1 MKTIFRL
8 LFLFIPLQIFAQV
21 EDSTTGSWKLHL
33 KFGYGFVIAHRPAL
47 EPLQEEHVK
56 GIELALSRPTSGKN
70 DWENLHNFPDYG
82 ITLGLFDMGSP
93 SHLGKGFT
101 VYPFVDFPLS
111 KNTGKGIH
119 LRYGMGL
126 GYIEKTFNAKDN
138 FKNAGIGSHIN
149 GVMHLD
155 LHYEKLISEKSMI
168 EIGTGITHFSNGSY
182 SLPNLGINVAT
193 LSLAYHHTF
202 GNKSAIDKRMISPV
216 DKKIQIHFHTGG
228 FMKKVYPPLGKNYFA
243 ATLSAMIFK
252 PVTHKSAFGAGIDIF
267 YDNSISARIDRLGEK
282 QSKVVDNFRPGIYA
296 AYHFSL
302 NKLGIMF
309 NMGHYFY
316 NGWKDDGNI
325 YHRICL
331 NYYFEKLFICLN
343 LKTHYARADMVE
355 LGIGYRIKK
364 KISDR

>member
-33 KFGYGFVIAHRPAL
+33 KFDYGFVIAHRPAL

-138 FKNAGIGSHIN
+138 FKNA
-149 GVMHLD
+149 
-155 LHYEKLISEKSMI
+155 
-168 EIGTGITHFSNGSY
+168 TGFGQ
-182 SLPNLGINVAT
+182 LVACSQRG
-193 LSLAYHHTF
+193 LC
-202 GNKSAIDKRMISPV
+202 
-216 DKKIQIHFHTGG
+216 
-228 FMKKVYPPLGKNYFA
+228 KNCFA
-243 ATLSAMIFK
+243 
-252 PVTHKSAFGAGIDIF
+252 
-267 YDNSISARIDRLGEK
+267 
-282 QSKVVDNFRPGIYA
+282 
-296 AYHFSL
+296 
-302 NKLGIMF
+302 
-309 NMGHYFY
+309 
-316 NGWKDDGNI
+316 
-325 YHRICL
+325 
-331 NYYFEKLFICLN
+331 
-343 LKTHYARADMVE
+343 
-355 LGIGYRIKK
+355 
-364 KISDR
+364 